1 MTPPQAGTW
10 RLLGYGSGSMALSAY
25 YLISGAYLLFATAIL
40 GVPADTAGLI
50 MALSTLW
57 DALVDLPLG
66 WWSDRTRSRRFGR
79 RHGFMAIGGLATAAL
94 SVALWAT
101 PHGLGPVATAL
112 WLAVAMIGLKT
123 AIAAF
128 MISHTALGGE
138 IVDGYDARTVA
149 QGYRAAFQVLGMLF
163 ALVGSNLIFFRPTP
177 AFPQGQLNP
186 AAYAPMGLACAAL
199 VLFATETTLA
209 GTWTFIPR
217 LRAPMAAH
225 RIGVRAML
233 DLLRD
238 RNLRALA
245 LTILCIELTLQIGIS
260 LGNHVNTYTYGLSG
274 PQMGILGLALLGS
287 AALSQPLWIRLGRRF
302 DKKPTLI
309 VAALVAIC
317 GFTLGPLAHV
327 AWGWFPLA
335 PADGVVK
342 TLLPFQVLA
351 GAGTGAFWSLPY
363 AMVADCAQAHERRTG
378 ESVTGSYTGL
388 YVFAYKV
395 GSSASIAAS
404 GWLLHRI
411 GYDPALTAQAA
422 DTRYWL
428 AVAPA
433 VLILAGTPAAL
444 WTMSRYR
451 LTRSAFAAASEDAT
465 APPSRDPTGI
475 TVHAPSDC

>member
-1 MTPPQAGTW
+1 MTTPQAGAW

-57 DALVDLPLG
+57 DALIDLPLG

-112 WLAVAMIGLKT
+112 WLAAAMIGLKT

-199 VLFATETTLA
+199 VLLATAITLA

-217 LRAPMAAH
+217 LRAPAAAH
-225 RIGVRAML
+225 RVGVRAML

-309 VAALVAIC
+309 AAALVALC
-317 GFTLGPLAHV
+317 GFTLGPLTHV

-335 PADGVVK
+335 PAGGVVK
-342 TLLPFQVLA
+342 TLLPFQILA

-363 AMVADCAQAHERRTG
+363 AMVADCAQAHEQRTG
-378 ESVTGSYTGL
+378 ESATGSYTGL

-395 GSSASIAAS
+395 GSSVSIAAS

-411 GYDPALTAQAA
+411 GYDPALAAQAA

-433 VLILAGTPAAL
+433 ALILAGMPAAL
-444 WTMSRYR
+444 WALSRYR
-451 LTRSAFAAASEDAT
+451 LTRSSFSTSPGSRSA
-465 APPSRDPTGI
+465 APPGHSTDI
-475 TVHAPSDC
+475 TLHAPPDC

>member
-1 MTPPQAGTW
+1 MTPAQAGTW

-25 YLISGAYLLFATAIL
+25 YLVSGFYLLFATAIL
-40 GVPADTAGLI
+40 GVPADIAGLI

-57 DALVDLPLG
+57 DALIDLPLG
-66 WWSDRTRSRRFGR
+66 WWSDRTRSHRFGR

-94 SVALWAT
+94 TVALWAT

-112 WLAVAMIGLKT
+112 WLGAAMIGLKI

-163 ALVGSNLIFFRPTP
+163 ALVGSNLVFFRPTA

-186 AAYAPMGLACAAL
+186 AVYAPMGAACAVLAL
-199 VLFATETTLA
+199 LATATTLA
-209 GTWTFIPR
+209 GTWAFIPR
-217 LRAPMAAH
+217 LRLPVAAH
-225 RIGVRAML
+225 RIGMRAMR

-260 LGNHVNTYTYGLSG
+260 LANHIYTYTYRLSG
-274 PQMGILGLALLGS
+274 PQMGVLGLALLGA

-309 VAALVAIC
+309 AAALVAIG
-317 GFTLGPLAHV
+317 GFALGPLAHV

-335 PADGVVK
+335 PAGHVVM

-363 AMVADCAQAHERRTG
+363 AMVADCAEVHERRTG
-378 ESVTGSYTGL
+378 ESVAGSYTGL

-411 GYDPALTAQAA
+411 GYDPALAVQGEA
-422 DTRYWL
+422 TRYWL
-428 AVAPA
+428 AVTPA
-433 VLILAGTPAAL
+433 LLILAGTPVAL
-444 WTMSRYR
+444 LALSRYR
-451 LTRSAFAAASEDAT
+451 LTRAAFATAAPA
-465 APPSRDPTGI
+465 RDPTGI
-475 TVHAPSDC
+475 TVHAPPDC

>member
-1 MTPPQAGTW
+1 MTSTRTGVWP
-10 RLLGYGSGSMALSAY
+10 LLGYGSGSMALAAY
-25 YLISGAYLLFATAIL
+25 YLVSGAYLLFATAIL

-57 DALVDLPLG
+57 DAVIDLPLG
-66 WWSDRTRSRRFGR
+66 WWSDRTRSHRFGR
-79 RHGFMAIGGLATAAL
+79 RHGFMAVGGVATAAL
-94 SVALWAT
+94 TIALWAT

-112 WLAVAMIGLKT
+112 WLGAAMIGLKT

-199 VLFATETTLA
+199 VLLSTATLLA
-209 GTWTFIPR
+209 GTWRFVPR
-217 LRAPMAAH
+217 LRAPAAAQ

-238 RNLRALA
+238 RNLRALT
-245 LTILCIELTLQIGIS
+245 LMILCIELTLQIGIS

-274 PQMGILGLALLGS
+274 PQMGLLGLALLGS
-287 AALSQPLWIRLGRRF
+287 AALSQPLWIRLGRRW

-309 VAALVAIC
+309 VAAVVAIA
-317 GFTLGPLAHV
+317 GFTLAPLTHV

-335 PADGVVK
+335 PAGHVVM
-342 TLLPFQVLA
+342 TLLPFQMLA

-363 AMVADCAQAHERRTG
+363 AMVGDCALDHERRTG
-378 ESVTGSYTGL
+378 ESVAGSCTGL

-404 GWLLHRI
+404 GWLLQRI
-411 GYDPALTAQAA
+411 GYDATRHVQAE

-433 VLILAGTPAAL
+433 LLILAGTPVAL
-444 WTMSRYR
+444 WALGGYR
-451 LTRSAFAAASEDAT
+451 LVRAGFAAPAQTRPASRTQAR
-465 APPSRDPTGI
+465 P
-475 TVHAPSDC
+475 DC